1 MVEEGT
7 EEVTE
12 RERGSSAVAV
22 CGGLVVVVVGALQ
35 EREVEL
41 PSMEKEEALL
51 LVEVTERTT
60 LRVECCATLVS
71 VSVKLKIAGRE
82 KMFSGPKP
90 YLASLMEK

>member
-1 MVEEGT
+1 MGKMVEEGT

-22 CGGLVVVVVGALQ
+22 CGGLVVVLVGALQ

-51 LVEVTERTT
+51 
-60 LRVECCATLVS
+60 CCCYVS
-71 VSVKLKIAGRE
+71 SVA
-82 KMFSGPKP
+82 
-90 YLASLMEK
+90 LAWFQFQLN